1 MTQRAIELV
10 QNLKKKL
17 KVTLVDVFKLK
28 PFDKNLAKKLFQ
40 RLIWL

>member
-10 QNLKKKL
+10 QNLKKL

-40 RLIWL
+40 G

>member
-10 QNLKKKL
+10 QNLKKL

-28 PFDKNLAKKLFQ
+28 PFDKNLAKNYFKG
-40 RLIWL
+40 